1 MTVQMIIAIALIVL
15 GMLFMLASLIGIIKL
30 PNFFARLHAQGVGDT
45 VGAFLILAGMMVWS
59 GLSLL
64 SVKLLLVFVIIL
76 LTNPIGTN
84 LMMIAAI
91 NRTDYQGYATQMSSR
106 AKEPEPEPE
115 SEPETK
121 REPEPIKEPEPEIKP
136 EPESEPEPEM
146 KPEPEPEPE
155 PETKSEPEP
164 DRPPKKKSG
173 RKPKKKTGKK
183 SNANAQE
190 KSGSQPEEKAEK
202 KEEKSGKKPSG
213 KPRKRK
219 PSMKMNKAE
228 LISIAAGMG
237 IEISEKD
244 TKKQI
249 LDLIYS
255 KKSDGKE

>member
-15 GMLFMLASLIGIIKL
+15 GMVFMIASLIGIIKL

-91 NRTDYQGYATQMSSR
+91 NRTDYQGYATQMSSK
-106 AKEPEPEPE
+106 AKEPEVMPEPEPIPEPEPEPE
-115 SEPETK
+115 SEPEPIPEP
-121 REPEPIKEPEPEIKP
+121 EPEPIPEPAP
-136 EPESEPEPEM
+136 EP
-146 KPEPEPEPE
+146 KPEPEPEPVSQ
-155 PETKSEPEP
+155 PE
-164 DRPPKKKSG
+164 KKSG
-173 RKPKKKTGKK
+173 EETGKK
-183 SNANAQE
+183 S
-190 KSGSQPEEKAEK
+190 
-202 KEEKSGKKPSG
+202 SG
-213 KPRKRK
+213 KPRRRK

-228 LISIAAGMG
+228 LISIATGMG
-237 IEISEKD
+237 IEISEKN

>member
-1 MTVQMIIAIALIVL
+1 MTVQMIIATALIVL
-15 GMLFMLASLIGIIKL
+15 GMLFMIASLIGIIKL

-64 SVKLLLVFVIIL
+64 SVQLLLVFVIIL

-84 LMMIAAI
+84 LMVIAAI
-91 NRTDYQGYATQMSSR
+91 NRTDYQGYATQMSSK
-106 AKEPEPEPE
+106 AKEPEV
-115 SEPETK
+115 
-121 REPEPIKEPEPEIKP
+121 
-136 EPESEPEPEM
+136 M
-146 KPEPEPEPE
+146 PEPEPEPKPE
-155 PETKSEPEP
+155 PMPEPAPEPEP
-164 DRPPKKKSG
+164 IPEPEPVSQPEKKSG
-173 RKPKKKTGKK
+173 EKTGKK
-183 SNANAQE
+183 S
-190 KSGSQPEEKAEK
+190 
-202 KEEKSGKKPSG
+202 SG
-213 KPRKRK
+213 KPRRRK

-237 IEISEKD
+237 IEISEKN

>member
-15 GMLFMLASLIGIIKL
+15 GMVFMIASLIGIIKL

-91 NRTDYQGYATQMSSR
+91 NRTDYQGYATQMSSK
-106 AKEPEPEPE
+106 AKEPEVMP
-115 SEPETK
+115 
-121 REPEPIKEPEPEIKP
+121 EPEPIPEPAPEPKP
-136 EPESEPEPEM
+136 EPVSQPE
-146 KPEPEPEPE
+146 
-155 PETKSEPEP
+155 
-164 DRPPKKKSG
+164 KKSG
-173 RKPKKKTGKK
+173 EETGKK
-183 SNANAQE
+183 S
-190 KSGSQPEEKAEK
+190 
-202 KEEKSGKKPSG
+202 SG
-213 KPRKRK
+213 KPRRRK

-228 LISIAAGMG
+228 LISIATGMG
-237 IEISEKD
+237 IEISEKN

>member
-15 GMLFMLASLIGIIKL
+15 GMVFMIASLIGIIKL

-91 NRTDYQGYATQMSSR
+91 NRTDYQGYATQMSSK
-106 AKEPEPEPE
+106 AKEPEVMPEPEPIPEPEPEPE
-115 SEPETK
+115 SEPE
-121 REPEPIKEPEPEIKP
+121 PI
-136 EPESEPEPEM
+136 
-146 KPEPEPEPE
+146 PEPEPEPISE
-155 PETKSEPEP
+155 PAPEPKPEPEP
-164 DRPPKKKSG
+164 VSQPEKKSG
-173 RKPKKKTGKK
+173 EETGKK
-183 SNANAQE
+183 S
-190 KSGSQPEEKAEK
+190 
-202 KEEKSGKKPSG
+202 SG
-213 KPRKRK
+213 KPRRRK

-228 LISIAAGMG
+228 LISIATGMG
-237 IEISEKD
+237 IEISEKN

>member
-15 GMLFMLASLIGIIKL
+15 GMVFMIASLIGIIKL

-84 LMMIAAI
+84 LMVIAAI
-91 NRTDYQGYATQMSSR
+91 NRTDYQGYATQMSSK
-106 AKEPEPEPE
+106 AKEPEVMP
-115 SEPETK
+115 
-121 REPEPIKEPEPEIKP
+121 EPEPISEPAPEP
-136 EPESEPEPEM
+136 
-146 KPEPEPEPE
+146 KPEPEPVSQPE
-155 PETKSEPEP
+155 
-164 DRPPKKKSG
+164 KKSG
-173 RKPKKKTGKK
+173 EETGKK
-183 SNANAQE
+183 S
-190 KSGSQPEEKAEK
+190 
-202 KEEKSGKKPSG
+202 SG
-213 KPRKRK
+213 KPRRRK

-228 LISIAAGMG
+228 LISIATGMG
-237 IEISEKD
+237 IEITEKN

>member
-15 GMLFMLASLIGIIKL
+15 GMVFMIASLIGIIKL

-91 NRTDYQGYATQMSSR
+91 NRTDYQGYATQMSSK
-106 AKEPEPEPE
+106 AKESEVMPEPEPIPEPEPEPE
-115 SEPETK
+115 SEPEPIPEP
-121 REPEPIKEPEPEIKP
+121 EPEPIPEPAP
-136 EPESEPEPEM
+136 EP
-146 KPEPEPEPE
+146 KPEPEPEPVSQ
-155 PETKSEPEP
+155 PE
-164 DRPPKKKSG
+164 KKSG
-173 RKPKKKTGKK
+173 EETGKK
-183 SNANAQE
+183 S
-190 KSGSQPEEKAEK
+190 
-202 KEEKSGKKPSG
+202 SG
-213 KPRKRK
+213 KPRRRK

-228 LISIAAGMG
+228 LISIATGMG
-237 IEISEKD
+237 IEISEKN

>member
-15 GMLFMLASLIGIIKL
+15 GMVFMIASLIGIIKL

-91 NRTDYQGYATQMSSR
+91 NRTDYQGYATQMSSK
-106 AKEPEPEPE
+106 AKEPEVMPEPEPIPEPEPEPE
-115 SEPETK
+115 SEPE
-121 REPEPIKEPEPEIKP
+121 PI
-136 EPESEPEPEM
+136 
-146 KPEPEPEPE
+146 PEPEPEPIPE
-155 PETKSEPEP
+155 PAPEPKPEPEP
-164 DRPPKKKSG
+164 VSQPEKKSG
-173 RKPKKKTGKK
+173 EETGKK
-183 SNANAQE
+183 S
-190 KSGSQPEEKAEK
+190 
-202 KEEKSGKKPSG
+202 SG
-213 KPRKRK
+213 KPRRRK

-228 LISIAAGMG
+228 LISIATGMG
-237 IEISEKD
+237 IEISEKN